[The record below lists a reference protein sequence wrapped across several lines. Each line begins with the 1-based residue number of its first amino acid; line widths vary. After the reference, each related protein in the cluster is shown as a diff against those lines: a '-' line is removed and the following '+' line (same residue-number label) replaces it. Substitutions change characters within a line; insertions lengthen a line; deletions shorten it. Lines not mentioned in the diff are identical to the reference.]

1 MNEPLLFFHIPGVPH
16 FVVYTWIT
24 MAILIGISFVIRA
37 SMKTIPTLLQNTFE
51 TIIDSLLH
59 LFEENMGSSG
69 RFFFPFLATLFLFIL
84 VANLIGLIPGF
95 ESPTGNLNT
104 TAACAVPVFLAT
116 HIFGIKASGF
126 RYFVHF
132 LGPVRSILALPLM
145 VLMFFVEILGHLA
158 RPVTLAIRLFG
169 NLQAKHMILM
179 ILAVLAPWIIPT
191 AILGLGVLVSI
202 VQAFVFVLLSTLYI
216 AAAVEDGH

>member
-24 MAILIGISFVIRA
+24 MAILIGISFIIRT
-37 SMKTIPTLLQNTFE
+37 SIKTIPTTLQNTFE

-126 RYFVHF
+126 RYFLHF

>member
-1 MNEPLLFFHIPGVPH
+1 MNEPYLFFHIPGVPH

-24 MAILIGISFVIRA
+24 MAILIGLSFFVRMG
-37 SMKTIPTLLQNTFE
+37 MKIIPTGLQNTFE
-51 TIIDSLLH
+51 TIIESLLH
-59 LFEENMGSSG
+59 LFEENMGSTG

-104 TAACAVPVFLAT
+104 TAACAIPVFLAT
-116 HIFGIKASGF
+116 HIFGIKTSGF
-126 RYFVHF
+126 RYFLHF
-132 LGPVRSILALPLM
+132 LGPVRSIFALPLM
-145 VLMFFVEILGHLA
+145 MLMFFVEVLGHLA
-158 RPVTLAIRLFG
+158 RPVTLAVRLFG
-169 NLQAKHMILM
+169 NLHAKHMILM
-179 ILAVLAPWIIPT
+179 ILGVLSPWIVPT
-191 AILGLGVLVSI
+191 AILGLGVLVSL